1 MKLTRYRCVKI
12 LKYYNKNTRGVSLPT
27 LRRRTTEIL
36 REKMC
41 RCVNALYKK
50 NGGPSADE
58 GAGVGSA
65 AAAAAYSRAVAI
77 CKNSVYTKKRIS
89 PAPKFSC
96 KKRLAIVKDS

>member
-1 MKLTRYRCVKI
+1 MNLTRYKCVKI
-12 LKYYNKNTRGVSLPT
+12 LKYYKKSTRGISLPT

-50 NGGPSADE
+50 NGGPDAPDAPDADND
-58 GAGVGSA
+58 S
-65 AAAAAYSRAVAI
+65 AAAYSRAVAI

-96 KKRLAIVKDS
+96 KKRLALVKDS

>member
-1 MKLTRYRCVKI
+1 MNLTRHKCVKI
-12 LKYYNKNTRGVSLPT
+12 LKYYKKNTRGVSLPT

-41 RCVNALYKK
+41 RCVNALYKR
-50 NGGPSADE
+50 GE
-58 GAGVGSA
+58 TGAGQQQQQQQPGK
-65 AAAAAYSRAVAI
+65 AAAYSRAVAI

-96 KKRLAIVKDS
+96 KNRKQA

>member
-1 MKLTRYRCVKI
+1 MKLTRHKCVKI
-12 LKYYNKNTRGVSLPT
+12 LKYYKKNTRGVSLPT

-41 RCVNALYKK
+41 RCVNALYKR
-50 NGGPSADE
+50 NGDDNDS
-58 GAGVGSA
+58 

-77 CKNSVYTKKRIS
+77 CKNSVYTRKQIS

-96 KKRLAIVKDS
+96 KKRLALVNDN